1 MELLIFKKWYF
12 QIYLEYKPLPFA
24 MGSNNISSRV
34 YVDVVREKK
43 NNFVETA
50 VVPKNINNMSSSTR
64 SIPHT
69 YDHWV
74 TWKLM
79 NVIFY

>member
-34 YVDVVREKK
+34 YVDVVREKEK
-43 NNFVETA
+43 KLCRDSSGPQNN
-50 VVPKNINNMSSSTR
+50 
-64 SIPHT
+64 
-69 YDHWV
+69 
-74 TWKLM
+74 
-79 NVIFY
+79 